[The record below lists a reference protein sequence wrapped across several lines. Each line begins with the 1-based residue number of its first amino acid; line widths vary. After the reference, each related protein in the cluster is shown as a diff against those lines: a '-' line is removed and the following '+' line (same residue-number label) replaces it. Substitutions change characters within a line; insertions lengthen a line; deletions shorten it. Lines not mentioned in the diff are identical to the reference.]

1 MASDQKVPLKS
12 QLSEAWPA
20 FRTGLVNSFSE
31 IKNIEYDHGPASEG
45 EYTQWKVWEVS
56 PKGPQTRLLTGL
68 QNCADCDEKW
78 YVIIILW

>member
-45 EYTQWKVWEVS
+45 EYTQ
-56 PKGPQTRLLTGL
+56 
-68 QNCADCDEKW
+68 
-78 YVIIILW
+78 